1 MTMTFNPDA
10 AANDKKKTDTFNP
23 LAQFESMKF
32 DTAIPEAMRAFASTA
47 VTQSREAYERAKST
61 LDANLHAI

>member
-23 LAQFESMKF
+23 LAQFDSRFGQHFEQR
-32 DTAIPEAMRAFASTA
+32 TEAILLAGLQGQRV
-47 VTQSREAYERAKST
+47 VTG
-61 LDANLHAI
+61 

>member
-32 DTAIPEAMRAFASTA
+32 DTAIPGGDACLCRHGGDA
-47 VTQSREAYERAKST
+47 VARG
-61 LDANLHAI
+61 L